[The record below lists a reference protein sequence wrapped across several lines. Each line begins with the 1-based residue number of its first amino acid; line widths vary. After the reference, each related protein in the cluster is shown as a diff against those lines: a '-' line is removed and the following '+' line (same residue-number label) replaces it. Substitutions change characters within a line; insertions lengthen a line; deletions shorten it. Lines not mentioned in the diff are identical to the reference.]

1 MKKKFLLLLLTFV
14 IFSACGYKIVN
25 INELRNFE
33 IKELLSSGDKR
44 VNFLIK
50 NELLLKKNKNFI
62 KKIKVN
68 LETKKTKEIKEK
80 NIQNEITKYEINIL
94 VNVKFNI
101 LQENSSNYFSIN
113 KSGVYEVSKKHSETL
128 NNEKKLIKI
137 ISKSIADNIVENLIL
152 KLNEL

>member
-25 INELRNFE
+25 LNELRNFE

-44 VNFLIK
+44 VNYLIK

>member
-25 INELRNFE
+25 LNEIRNFE

>member
-80 NIQNEITKYEINIL
+80 NIQNEITKIGRAH
-94 VNVKFNI
+94 V
-101 LQENSSNYFSIN
+101 
-113 KSGVYEVSKKHSETL
+113 
-128 NNEKKLIKI
+128 
-137 ISKSIADNIVENLIL
+137 
-152 KLNEL
+152 

>member
-1 MKKKFLLLLLTFV
+1 M
-14 IFSACGYKIVN
+14 
-25 INELRNFE
+25 
-33 IKELLSSGDKR
+33 
-44 VNFLIK
+44 
-50 NELLLKKNKNFI
+50 
-62 KKIKVN
+62 
-68 LETKKTKEIKEK
+68 
-80 NIQNEITKYEINIL
+80 
-94 VNVKFNI
+94 NVKFNI